1 MATTA
6 GVVAHRLDAARMV
19 RLCRHP
25 GCNRPV
31 RASAGTKPCS
41 YCEEHVRAPRTDGAA
56 RRGRYE
62 AQIRADLRAQLYAM
76 LAPWEMRLSRW
87 RQNGAFLGGE

>member
-1 MATTA
+1 
-6 GVVAHRLDAARMV
+6 MV

-31 RASAGTKPCS
+31 RIARRVCS
-41 YCEEHVRAPRTDGAA
+41 YCEEHTLPKWVMWRMKASGSGRWDAPRA
-56 RRGRYE
+56 RSERE
-62 AQIRADLRAQLYAM
+62 IRADLRAQLYAM
-76 LAPWEMRLSRW
+76 LVPWEQRLARW

>member
-1 MATTA
+1 
-6 GVVAHRLDAARMV
+6 MV

-31 RASAGTKPCS
+31 RASAGSKPCS
-41 YCEEHVRAPRTDGAA
+41 YCEEHVRAPRMDRADTPRRSEAA
-56 RRGRYE
+56 
-62 AQIRADLRAQLYAM
+62 IRADLRAQLYAM
-76 LAPWEMRLSRW
+76 LVPWELRLSRW